1 VVSFTFRPLYTRGKN
16 PPYPLARTLGWPQRR
31 HGSFRKAKN
40 LVTLPGIEP
49 TACSLSHLRPS
60 AEIRILGLYHRTP
73 ASSWHRNNFILLY
86 KPTLYNTGPTFSHLQ
101 HEPAPSFSLI
111 RYCSDEQNSPLVQNP
126 KYHGS
131 VALLHLQVSHF
142 NPAHLS
148 S

>member
-1 VVSFTFRPLYTRGKN
+1 MVSFTFRPLYTRGKN
-16 PPYPLARTLGWPQRR
+16 PPYPLARTLGWLQRG

-49 TACSLSHLRPS
+49 TACSLSLLRS
-60 AEIRILGLYHRTP
+60 RAETRILGLYHRTP
-73 ASSWHRNNFILLY
+73 TSSWHRDNFILLC
-86 KPTLYNTGPTFSHLQ
+86 KPMLYNTEPTFSHLQ

-111 RYCSDEQNSPLVQNP
+111 SYCSGEQNSPLVQNT

-142 NPAHLS
+142 DPAHLS